1 MNNFKL
7 HLRQQ
12 GGQLTYHTCLLLAQ
26 SRLLAY
32 QRKYAQSLMSGTVL
46 SDSRDRGM
54 RLRRRR
60 TVLGDISN
68 STAVAAP
75 IAQEK
80 PQKQNKRAVSYS

>member
-1 MNNFKL
+1 
-7 HLRQQ
+7 
-12 GGQLTYHTCLLLAQ
+12 
-26 SRLLAY
+26 
-32 QRKYAQSLMSGTVL
+32 MSGTVL